1 MVAKMNNIRK
11 LSIYLIDSSDI
22 PSTITTL
29 AKNMSV
35 SFPQISYLNLC
46 FKRRCQI
53 VNFLLL
59 LIGKVAYTNI

>member
-35 SFPQISYLNLC
+35 SFPQISYLNVC

-53 VNFLLL
+53 MNFLLL